1 MSNLS
6 MEFFYDSHAADKW
19 TVTVYAKDEVVFN
32 LVGDTWEG
40 IMEDL
45 TYKTKWELEGVLPV
59 TW

>member
-1 MSNLS
+1 

-19 TVTVYAKDEVVFN
+19 KVIVYARDEVVFE
-32 LVGDTWEG
+32 LLGDTWEG

-45 TYKTKWELEGVLPV
+45 TYKTKWELEGDLAV